1 MVSSDFGKDD
11 ANRHV
16 TLGLDW
22 AIAGAA
28 SVAAAAAAPT
38 PVTPAL
44 RINERRSMQF
54 LPFGPTN
61 RRSGNPRAPHRF
73 AETIHGQGVESST
86 AAGFGVKAMRPCNY
100 SLNRRFR
107 GPCDTLRLG
116 W

>member
-11 ANRHV
+11 ASRHV

-44 RINERRSMQF
+44 RMNERRSMKF
-54 LPFGPTN
+54 LPFGSTD
-61 RRSGNPRAPHRF
+61 RHAEILGLRVDSF
-73 AETIHGQGVESST
+73 ETIHGQEVESST
-86 AAGFGVKAMRPCNY
+86 PVRFDGEAQLPCNY
-100 SLNRRFR
+100 SL
-107 GPCDTLRLG
+107 T
-116 W
+116 